1 MSTIAD
7 KLQEL
12 INSKADMKSAIAE
25 KGVEVEGGLTTY
37 AAAIRKIQQGSGGG
51 GSDIDWSGVRF
62 GGATKIPLAP
72 NELYKCGNM
81 DHMFEGCNLWTLAQN
96 FDFNSLDT
104 SFASS
109 FESSFESTVEGLP
122 ELNHIDTSNVTNFR
136 RVLKNSVFIET
147 NGRILNWDTHNGVDF
162 YEAFASSDINTQLT
176 YIPQW
181 NFSNAVNIQ
190 GLVSGLFG
198 LVSIPKLNFSKV
210 KSVNMFDFPLYNQ
223 PEAGSSGI
231 SSHNLQY
238 LNLTDLGGF
247 TGLKFSHFRLDMCP
261 NLTVESIM
269 NVINEMYDWNVNPD
283 NLNILD
289 WQPGTNNNT
298 ATLIFG
304 TTNLNKLTADQIAVA
319 TNKGWILI

>member
-25 KGVEVEGGLTTY
+25 KGVAVEGGLTTY
-37 AAAIRKIQQGSGGG
+37 AAAIRKIQQGSGGT
-51 GSDIDWSGVRF
+51 DIDWSGVRF
-62 GGATKIPLAP
+62 GGSNRLPISPS
-72 NELYKCGNM
+72 ELYKCGNM
-81 DHMFEGCNLWTLAQN
+81 DHMFESCDLWTLAQT
-96 FDFNSLDT
+96 FDFNLLDT

-109 FESSFESTVEGLP
+109 FDSSFESTTTGMIN
-122 ELNHIDTSNVTNFR
+122 LNHLNTSNVTSFY
-136 RVLKNSVFIET
+136 RVLKDSVL
-147 NGRILNWDTHNGVDF
+147 LNDGKIPIWDTHNGVNF
-162 YEAFASSDINTQLT
+162 YEAFASSDINTQVT

-181 NFSNAVNIQ
+181 DFSNAVNVQ

-210 KSVNMFDFPLYNQ
+210 KSDNIFVFPLYNQ
-223 PEAGSSGI
+223 PEAGSSSI

-247 TGLKFSHFRLDMCP
+247 TGLKFSYFRLDMCP

-269 NVINEMYDWNVNPD
+269 NVINETYDWNTNPD

-289 WQPGTNNNT
+289 WQPGTNNT
-298 ATLIFG
+298 ATLRVG

-319 TNKGWILI
+319 TNKGWTLI

>member
-1 MSTIAD
+1 MSIAD

-51 GSDIDWSGVRF
+51 TDIDWSGVRF
-62 GGATKIPLAP
+62 GGSTKIPLAP

-81 DHMFEGCNLWTLAQN
+81 DHMFESCNLWKLAQV

-109 FESSFESTVEGLP
+109 FECAFQSAETGL
-122 ELNHIDTSNVTNFR
+122 LNLDHFNTSNVTNFR
-136 RVLKNSVFIET
+136 RVLKDSVFIGID
-147 NGRILNWDTHNGVDF
+147 GRIPNWNTHNGVDF

-176 YIPQW
+176 HIPQW
-181 NFSNAVNIQ
+181 DFSNAVNIQ

-210 KSVNMFDFPLYNQ
+210 KNDDMFDFLLYNQ
-223 PEAGSSGI
+223 PEAGSSSI
-231 SSHNLQY
+231 SSHYLQY

-247 TGLKFSHFRLDMCP
+247 TGLKFSHFRLNMCP

-269 NVINEMYDWNVNPD
+269 NVINEMYDWNANPD

-289 WQPGTNNNT
+289 WQPVTNDNT
-298 ATLIFG
+298 ATLVFG
-304 TTNLNKLTADQIAVA
+304 EVNLNKLTDEQIAVA
-319 TNKGWILI
+319 INKGWTLI

>member
-37 AAAIRKIQQGSGGG
+37 AAAIRKIQQGSGGT
-51 GSDIDWSGVRF
+51 DIDWSGVRF
-62 GGATKIPLAP
+62 GGSTKIPLAP

-81 DHMFEGCNLWTLAQN
+81 DHMFESCDLGKLEQV

-109 FESSFESTVEGLP
+109 FACAFQSAISGL
-122 ELNHIDTSNVTNFR
+122 LNLDHLNTSNVTNFI
-136 RVLKNSVFIET
+136 RVLKDSVFIDID
-147 NGRILNWDTHNGVDF
+147 GRIPNWNTHNGVVF
-162 YEAFASSDINTQLT
+162 YEAFASSYINTRVT
-176 YIPQW
+176 HIPQW
-181 NFSNAVNIQ
+181 DFSNAVNIQ

-210 KSVNMFDFPLYNQ
+210 KSDNMFDFPLYNQ
-223 PEAGSSGI
+223 PEVGSSSL
-231 SSHNLQY
+231 SSFNLQY

-247 TGLKFSHFRLDMCP
+247 TGLKFSYFRLNMCP

-269 NVINEMYDWNVNPD
+269 NVINEMYDWNANPD

-289 WQPGTNNNT
+289 WQPGTNDNT
-298 ATLIFG
+298 ATLVFG
-304 TTNLNKLTADQIAVA
+304 EVNLNKLTDEQIAVA
-319 TNKGWILI
+319 INKGWTLI